1 MKNNRQTLNDEIIG
15 SQQQT
20 QTGKSHDQRCIKN
33 VLCACDG
40 FIVRSSHA
48 QFLFMSLDV
57 FFLGGSIIRLQRFF
71 FVTCFALQFSI
82 GVIRWTVFLKLFS
95 ASPWCGKVLRF
106 FSYALHRHL
115 FHLILIVI
123 IVMVVLSGMQKCR
136 QKQKTRSTSLPKM
149 CYLYGIDMQ

>member
-71 FVTCFALQFSI
+71 FVTFRSSI
-82 GVIRWTVFLKLFS
+82 FHWRDSADCFLKNIFRFS
-95 ASPWCGKVLRF
+95 VVRKGIEIFFLCASSSSFSSHFNCYYCHGGFKWHAKMQAKTKDKV
-106 FSYALHRHL
+106 
-115 FHLILIVI
+115 
-123 IVMVVLSGMQKCR
+123 
-136 QKQKTRSTSLPKM
+136 STSLPKM